1 MEKYL
6 RGRLMLMYILALDQ
20 GTTSSRAIIFDQLG
34 NVISVAQKEFPQIF
48 PKSGWVEHNPWDI
61 WNSQREVMIEAI
73 EKAKIKP
80 KEISTIGVTNQRETT
95 IVWDK
100 HTGQP
105 IYNAIVWQCRRTA
118 DYCEEL
124 KRNGLSEVIKEKTGL
139 VIDAYFS
146 GPKIKWI
153 LDNVPEARE
162 KAEEGR
168 LLFGTV
174 DTWLIW
180 NLTGG
185 KVHATDYTNASRTML
200 FNIKNLDWDDELLE
214 IMNIPRSML
223 PKTFPSSYFYGVCN
237 IFDGVEIPI
246 TGIAGDQQAALF
258 GQCGFEEGVVK
269 NTYGTG
275 CFILLNTGEN
285 IKYSSKGL
293 ITTIAYGI
301 GEKVNYALEGSIFIA
316 GAVIQWLRDNLGL
329 IKSSSESEILAKMV
343 EDNGGVYFVPAFVGL
358 GAPYWDMF
366 ARGLI
371 IGLTRGTKK
380 EHLVRAALES
390 IAYQTN
396 DVVELMEQETGIK
409 IKELRVDGGASAN
422 NFLMQFQSDIS
433 NLKVIRPY
441 ITETTSLGA
450 AFLAGLGVGI
460 WKDLDEIKRIWKE
473 EKVFTPCMPEE
484 ERRYYLSKW
493 KEAVNRSRGWDKE

>member
-1 MEKYL
+1 
-6 RGRLMLMYILALDQ
+6 MLMYILALDQ

>member
-1 MEKYL
+1 
-6 RGRLMLMYILALDQ
+6 MLMYILALDQ
-20 GTTSSRAIIFDQLG
+20 GTTSSRAIIFDPLG